1 MTYRVVRQF
10 GAHQPGDTVHD
21 DGNLNVGYLLGAGM
35 IEATENSSDDTK
47 TVAPHGRTK
56 TSKRKPKE

>member
-1 MTYRVVRQF
+1 MTYRVVRPF

-21 DGNLNVGYLLGAGM
+21 DGNYNVAYLLGAGM
-35 IEATENSSDDTK
+35 IEATETVSDDTK
-47 TVAPHGRTK
+47 TVASHGRTK